1 MNIDTIVKGP
11 LSNSCYLVS
20 TENAAIV
27 IDPGYKDSKI
37 VNFLKSSRNKER
49 MILLTHAHFDHVGF
63 ADELRELTDTKIA
76 IGRLD
81 APALS
86 DPNLN
91 LSGSFRAKMTSFEVD
106 ILLDDNQ
113 VLEIG
118 DLRLEVIFTPGHTI
132 GGVCFYTK
140 GTLFSGDTL
149 FYESVGRDDFIGGNR
164 QDLIA
169 SVQRLLQLPEK
180 TLVFPGHHRET
191 TILHERTHNPVSR
204 GLL

>member
-1 MNIDTIVKGP
+1 MNVDTIVKGP

-20 TENAAIV
+20 TENTAIV
-27 IDPGYKDSKI
+27 IDPGYRDNKI
-37 VNFLKSSRNKER
+37 INFLKNNKDKER
-49 MILLTHAHFDHVGF
+49 MILLTHAHFDHIGF

-91 LSGSFRAKMTSFEVD
+91 LSGPFRVNLAPFEAD

-118 DLRLEVIFTPGHTI
+118 DLKFKIIFTPGHTV
-132 GGVCFYTK
+132 GGVCFYS
-140 GTLFSGDTL
+140 GGILFSGDTL
-149 FYESVGRDDFIGGNR
+149 FFESVGRDDFVGGNR

-169 SVQRLLQLPEK
+169 SVKRLLELPEK